1 MPSCGDPH
9 RIVTSMMPYQIKFN
23 VEEIF
28 GTNFDFHPC
37 GLFWGALFISFSKCQ
52 VVVTPSGFIIWLS
65 FCGGR
70 KFTKFFPS
78 GGKNLH
84 LELCLERWCQW
95 SDLFQNGQAD
105 VLPRWSG
112 EPGRW
117 HWRLGRDWIGRSFVC
132 GCWVFWSFCFGFFT
146 DFVCRVVFF
155 VDGRIFLT
163 GDSFIGTQTFSPL
176 PSAVW
181 ADGFDR
187 NRFGCRIGIL
197 NQRD

>member
-23 VEEIF
+23 VEEIC

-37 GLFWGALFISFSKCQ
+37 GLFWGALFISFSKSQ

-84 LELCLERWCQW
+84 LDFFLERWCQW

-112 EPGRW
+112 EPGRLKPLW
-117 HWRLGRDWIGRSFVC
+117 CGGLGCDIEGLGEIGLEEVLYLAA
-132 GCWVFWSFCFGFFT
+132 GCFEVSVLGL
-146 DFVCRVVFF
+146 
-155 VDGRIFLT
+155 IF
-163 GDSFIGTQTFSPL
+163 
-176 PSAVW
+176 
-181 ADGFDR
+181 
-187 NRFGCRIGIL
+187 
-197 NQRD
+197 